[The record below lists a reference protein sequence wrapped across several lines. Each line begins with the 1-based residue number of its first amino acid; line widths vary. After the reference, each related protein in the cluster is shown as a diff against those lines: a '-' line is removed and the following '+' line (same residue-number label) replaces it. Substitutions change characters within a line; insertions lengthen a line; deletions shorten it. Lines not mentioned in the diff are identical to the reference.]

1 MQPLK
6 QMKGGTGHHCNNERI
21 REILQ
26 HAEAKGRSRM
36 AEHLAYSTDAS
47 VEQAGELLAIA
58 PKGQTSNKAQSIASA
73 WFAAAGGKG

>member
-1 MQPLK
+1 MQLLNE
-6 QMKGGTGHHCNNERI
+6 MKSGTGHHSNSERV
-21 REILQ
+21 RGILQ

-36 AEHLAYSTDAS
+36 AEHLAYSTDVS

-73 WFAAAGGKG
+73 WFAAVGGKG